1 MNIMEERG
9 GGGKKIMKDKERTII
24 SLKGND

>member
-9 GGGKKIMKDKERTII
+9 GGGKKIMKDKVRTII
-24 SLKGND
+24 SLKGDD

>member
-9 GGGKKIMKDKERTII
+9 GGGKKIVKGKVRTII
-24 SLKGND
+24 SLKGDD